1 MMSPA
6 VQALNKKEGRTRTKA
21 RSLKRLPVIPVI
33 IVSALI
39 FTSIFADF
47 LAPYGFNE
55 QSLPNRLKPPCWM
68 EGGSTKFILGTDLLG
83 RDVLSRLIYG
93 ARVSLLISVMGILVA
108 GSIGAVL
115 GVVSGFYGGKLD
127 SLIMRACDATLSL
140 PIILIALLLAVVL
153 GPSLANLIYIVGL
166 VLWARYAR
174 VVRGEVLSWKQ
185 HEFVAYA
192 RVAGASSLK
201 IMARHIFPNV
211 VNTLMVLITFET
223 GYVIIL
229 ESSLSFLGTGV
240 PPPTPSWGSMVADG
254 RGYVITGWWLS
265 VFSGLAISLVVL
277 ALNLFGDWLRDFL
290 DPKLQQL

>member
-1 MMSPA
+1 
-6 VQALNKKEGRTRTKA
+6 
-21 RSLKRLPVIPVI
+21 VIPVI

-39 FTSIFADF
+39 FTSIFADL
-47 LAPYGFNE
+47 LAPYPYNE

-68 EGGSTKFILGTDLLG
+68 EGGSTRFILGTDLLG

-93 ARVSLLISVMGILVA
+93 ARVSLFISIMGILVA

-115 GVVSGFYGGKLD
+115 GVVSGFYGGRVD
-127 SLIMRACDATLSL
+127 SLIMRICDATLSL
-140 PIILIALLLAVVL
+140 PIILIPLLLAVVL
-153 GPSLANLIYIVGL
+153 GPSLAKLIYIVGL

-185 HEFVAYA
+185 NEFVAYA

-254 RGYVITGWWLS
+254 RGYIITGWWLS

>member
-21 RSLKRLPVIPVI
+21 RSLKRLPVIPVF

-55 QSLPNRLKPPCWM
+55 QSLPNRLKPPCWV
-68 EGGSTKFILGTDLLG
+68 EGGSTKYILGTDLLG

-115 GVVSGFYGGKLD
+115 GVVSGFYGGRLD